1 MKMNEK
7 LEIMLSRKRIKKTD
21 FAHSIGITYRAFAN
35 YLNGTRNP
43 RAETLQKMADQL
55 QLTPEF
61 LKDDSQEL
69 ELTVEEQ
76 FIRKICASDADKAQ
90 AAAKAVFG
98 GTGEGVPT
106 VEITA
111 EDGADILSLL
121 VKSGLCASKSDARRN
136 VQQGGVTANDEKV
149 TDIAKAFTEAE
160 LKAGVVL
167 KRGKKNF
174 RKVLLK

>member
-55 QLTPEF
+55 RLTPEF

-90 AAAKAVFG
+90 AAQFLAQSRGLFAGNTLNSEDKESLIKCLMEIYEDSRDNS
-98 GTGEGVPT
+98 GE
-106 VEITA
+106 
-111 EDGADILSLL
+111 
-121 VKSGLCASKSDARRN
+121 
-136 VQQGGVTANDEKV
+136 
-149 TDIAKAFTEAE
+149 
-160 LKAGVVL
+160 
-167 KRGKKNF
+167 
-174 RKVLLK
+174 

>member
-76 FIRKICASDADKAQ
+76 FIRKICASDADMAQ
-90 AAAKAVFG
+90 AAQFLAQSRGLFAGNTLNSEDKESLIKCLMEIYEDSRDNS
-98 GTGEGVPT
+98 GE
-106 VEITA
+106 
-111 EDGADILSLL
+111 
-121 VKSGLCASKSDARRN
+121 
-136 VQQGGVTANDEKV
+136 
-149 TDIAKAFTEAE
+149 
-160 LKAGVVL
+160 
-167 KRGKKNF
+167 
-174 RKVLLK
+174 

>member
-21 FAHSIGITYRAFAN
+21 FAHSIGITYRAFSN

-90 AAAKAVFG
+90 AAQFLAQSRGLFAGNTLNSEDKESLIKCLMEIYEDSRDNS
-98 GTGEGVPT
+98 GE
-106 VEITA
+106 
-111 EDGADILSLL
+111 
-121 VKSGLCASKSDARRN
+121 
-136 VQQGGVTANDEKV
+136 
-149 TDIAKAFTEAE
+149 
-160 LKAGVVL
+160 
-167 KRGKKNF
+167 
-174 RKVLLK
+174 

>member
-90 AAAKAVFG
+90 AAQFLAQSRGLFAGNTLNSEDKESLMEIYEDSRDNS
-98 GTGEGVPT
+98 GE
-106 VEITA
+106 
-111 EDGADILSLL
+111 
-121 VKSGLCASKSDARRN
+121 
-136 VQQGGVTANDEKV
+136 
-149 TDIAKAFTEAE
+149 
-160 LKAGVVL
+160 
-167 KRGKKNF
+167 
-174 RKVLLK
+174 

>member
-43 RAETLQKMADQL
+43 RAETLQKMADRL

-90 AAAKAVFG
+90 AAHFLAQSRGLFAGNTLNSEDKESLIKCLMEIYEDSRDNS
-98 GTGEGVPT
+98 GE
-106 VEITA
+106 
-111 EDGADILSLL
+111 
-121 VKSGLCASKSDARRN
+121 
-136 VQQGGVTANDEKV
+136 
-149 TDIAKAFTEAE
+149 
-160 LKAGVVL
+160 
-167 KRGKKNF
+167 
-174 RKVLLK
+174 

>member
-90 AAAKAVFG
+90 AAQFLAQSRGLFAGNTLNSEDKESIIKCLMEIYEDSRDNS
-98 GTGEGVPT
+98 GE
-106 VEITA
+106 
-111 EDGADILSLL
+111 
-121 VKSGLCASKSDARRN
+121 
-136 VQQGGVTANDEKV
+136 
-149 TDIAKAFTEAE
+149 
-160 LKAGVVL
+160 
-167 KRGKKNF
+167 
-174 RKVLLK
+174 

>member
-7 LEIMLSRKRIKKTD
+7 IEIMLSRKRIKKTD

-90 AAAKAVFG
+90 AVQFLAQSRGLFAGNTLNSEDKESLIKCLMEIYEDSRDNS
-98 GTGEGVPT
+98 GE
-106 VEITA
+106 
-111 EDGADILSLL
+111 
-121 VKSGLCASKSDARRN
+121 
-136 VQQGGVTANDEKV
+136 
-149 TDIAKAFTEAE
+149 
-160 LKAGVVL
+160 
-167 KRGKKNF
+167 
-174 RKVLLK
+174 

>member
-1 MKMNEK
+1 MKKNEK

-90 AAAKAVFG
+90 AAQFLAQSRGLFAGNTLNSEDKESLIKCLMEIYEDSRDNS
-98 GTGEGVPT
+98 GE
-106 VEITA
+106 
-111 EDGADILSLL
+111 
-121 VKSGLCASKSDARRN
+121 
-136 VQQGGVTANDEKV
+136 
-149 TDIAKAFTEAE
+149 
-160 LKAGVVL
+160 
-167 KRGKKNF
+167 
-174 RKVLLK
+174 

>member
-76 FIRKICASDADKAQ
+76 FIRKICAIDADKAQ
-90 AAAKAVFG
+90 AAQFLAQSRGLFAGNTLNSEDKESLIKCLMEIYEDSRDNS
-98 GTGEGVPT
+98 GE
-106 VEITA
+106 
-111 EDGADILSLL
+111 
-121 VKSGLCASKSDARRN
+121 
-136 VQQGGVTANDEKV
+136 
-149 TDIAKAFTEAE
+149 
-160 LKAGVVL
+160 
-167 KRGKKNF
+167 
-174 RKVLLK
+174 

>member
-43 RAETLQKMADQL
+43 RAETLQKMADPL

-90 AAAKAVFG
+90 AAQFLAQSRGLFAGNTLNSEDKESLIKCLMEIYEDSRDNS
-98 GTGEGVPT
+98 GE
-106 VEITA
+106 
-111 EDGADILSLL
+111 
-121 VKSGLCASKSDARRN
+121 
-136 VQQGGVTANDEKV
+136 
-149 TDIAKAFTEAE
+149 
-160 LKAGVVL
+160 
-167 KRGKKNF
+167 
-174 RKVLLK
+174 

>member
-90 AAAKAVFG
+90 AAQFLAQSRGLFAGNTLNSEDK
-98 GTGEGVPT
+98 ESLIKCLM
-106 VEITA
+106 EIY
-111 EDGADILSLL
+111 EDSRDN
-121 VKSGLCASKSDARRN
+121 SGK
-136 VQQGGVTANDEKV
+136 
-149 TDIAKAFTEAE
+149 
-160 LKAGVVL
+160 
-167 KRGKKNF
+167 
-174 RKVLLK
+174 

>member
-76 FIRKICASDADKAQ
+76 FIRKICASDADKPQ
-90 AAAKAVFG
+90 AAQFLAQSRGLFAGNTLNSEDKESLIKCLMEIYEDSRDNS
-98 GTGEGVPT
+98 GE
-106 VEITA
+106 
-111 EDGADILSLL
+111 
-121 VKSGLCASKSDARRN
+121 
-136 VQQGGVTANDEKV
+136 
-149 TDIAKAFTEAE
+149 
-160 LKAGVVL
+160 
-167 KRGKKNF
+167 
-174 RKVLLK
+174 

>member
-61 LKDDSQEL
+61 LKDDSQEP

-76 FIRKICASDADKAQ
+76 AIRKTCASDADKAQ
-90 AAAKAVFG
+90 AAQFLAQSRGLFAGNTLNSEDKESLIKCLMEIYEDSRDNS
-98 GTGEGVPT
+98 GE
-106 VEITA
+106 
-111 EDGADILSLL
+111 
-121 VKSGLCASKSDARRN
+121 
-136 VQQGGVTANDEKV
+136 
-149 TDIAKAFTEAE
+149 
-160 LKAGVVL
+160 
-167 KRGKKNF
+167 
-174 RKVLLK
+174 

>member
-43 RAETLQKMADQL
+43 RAETLQNMADQL

-61 LKDDSQEL
+61 LNVDNQEL

-76 FIRKICASDADKAQ
+76 FLRKICASDADKAQ
-90 AAAKAVFG
+90 AAQFLAQSRGLFAGNTLNSEDKESLIKCLMEIYEDSRDNS
-98 GTGEGVPT
+98 GE
-106 VEITA
+106 
-111 EDGADILSLL
+111 
-121 VKSGLCASKSDARRN
+121 
-136 VQQGGVTANDEKV
+136 
-149 TDIAKAFTEAE
+149 
-160 LKAGVVL
+160 
-167 KRGKKNF
+167 
-174 RKVLLK
+174 

>member
-43 RAETLQKMADQL
+43 RAETPQKMADQL

-90 AAAKAVFG
+90 AAQFLAQSRGLFAGNTLNSEDKESLIKCLMEIYEDSRDNS
-98 GTGEGVPT
+98 GE
-106 VEITA
+106 
-111 EDGADILSLL
+111 
-121 VKSGLCASKSDARRN
+121 
-136 VQQGGVTANDEKV
+136 
-149 TDIAKAFTEAE
+149 
-160 LKAGVVL
+160 
-167 KRGKKNF
+167 
-174 RKVLLK
+174 

>member
-90 AAAKAVFG
+90 AAQFLAQSRGLFAGNTLNSEDKESLIKCLMEIYEDSRDNC
-98 GTGEGVPT
+98 GE
-106 VEITA
+106 
-111 EDGADILSLL
+111 
-121 VKSGLCASKSDARRN
+121 
-136 VQQGGVTANDEKV
+136 
-149 TDIAKAFTEAE
+149 
-160 LKAGVVL
+160 
-167 KRGKKNF
+167 
-174 RKVLLK
+174 

>member
-69 ELTVEEQ
+69 ELRSEEHTSALQ
-76 FIRKICASDADKAQ
+76 SHLNLVCRLLLEKKKI
-90 AAAKAVFG
+90 
-98 GTGEGVPT
+98 
-106 VEITA
+106 
-111 EDGADILSLL
+111 
-121 VKSGLCASKSDARRN
+121 
-136 VQQGGVTANDEKV
+136 
-149 TDIAKAFTEAE
+149 
-160 LKAGVVL
+160 
-167 KRGKKNF
+167 
-174 RKVLLK
+174 

>member
-7 LEIMLSRKRIKKTD
+7 LEIMLSRKRLKKTD

-76 FIRKICASDADKAQ
+76 FIRKICASDADMAQ
-90 AAAKAVFG
+90 AAQFLAQSRGLFAGNTLNSEDKESLIKCLMEIYEDSRDNS
-98 GTGEGVPT
+98 GE
-106 VEITA
+106 
-111 EDGADILSLL
+111 
-121 VKSGLCASKSDARRN
+121 
-136 VQQGGVTANDEKV
+136 
-149 TDIAKAFTEAE
+149 
-160 LKAGVVL
+160 
-167 KRGKKNF
+167 
-174 RKVLLK
+174 

>member
-90 AAAKAVFG
+90 AAQFLAQSRGLFAGNTLNSEDKESPIKCLMEIYEDSRDNS
-98 GTGEGVPT
+98 GE
-106 VEITA
+106 
-111 EDGADILSLL
+111 
-121 VKSGLCASKSDARRN
+121 
-136 VQQGGVTANDEKV
+136 
-149 TDIAKAFTEAE
+149 
-160 LKAGVVL
+160 
-167 KRGKKNF
+167 
-174 RKVLLK
+174 

>member
-90 AAAKAVFG
+90 AAQFLAQSRGLFAGNTLNSEDKESLIKCLMEIYEDSHDNS
-98 GTGEGVPT
+98 GE
-106 VEITA
+106 
-111 EDGADILSLL
+111 
-121 VKSGLCASKSDARRN
+121 
-136 VQQGGVTANDEKV
+136 
-149 TDIAKAFTEAE
+149 
-160 LKAGVVL
+160 
-167 KRGKKNF
+167 
-174 RKVLLK
+174 

>member
-1 MKMNEK
+1 MKINEK

-90 AAAKAVFG
+90 AAQFLAQSRGLFAGNTLNSEDKESLIKCLMEIYEDSRDNS
-98 GTGEGVPT
+98 GE
-106 VEITA
+106 
-111 EDGADILSLL
+111 
-121 VKSGLCASKSDARRN
+121 
-136 VQQGGVTANDEKV
+136 
-149 TDIAKAFTEAE
+149 
-160 LKAGVVL
+160 
-167 KRGKKNF
+167 
-174 RKVLLK
+174 

>member
-90 AAAKAVFG
+90 AAQFLAQSRGLFAGNTLNSEDKESLIEIYEDSRDNS
-98 GTGEGVPT
+98 GE
-106 VEITA
+106 
-111 EDGADILSLL
+111 
-121 VKSGLCASKSDARRN
+121 
-136 VQQGGVTANDEKV
+136 
-149 TDIAKAFTEAE
+149 
-160 LKAGVVL
+160 
-167 KRGKKNF
+167 
-174 RKVLLK
+174 

>member
-7 LEIMLSRKRIKKTD
+7 LEIMLGRKRIKKTD

-90 AAAKAVFG
+90 AAQFLAQSRGLFAGNTLNSEDKESLIKCLMEIYEDSRDNS
-98 GTGEGVPT
+98 GE
-106 VEITA
+106 
-111 EDGADILSLL
+111 
-121 VKSGLCASKSDARRN
+121 
-136 VQQGGVTANDEKV
+136 
-149 TDIAKAFTEAE
+149 
-160 LKAGVVL
+160 
-167 KRGKKNF
+167 
-174 RKVLLK
+174 

>member
-90 AAAKAVFG
+90 AAQFLAQSRGLFAGNTLNSEDKESLIKCLREIYEDSRDNS
-98 GTGEGVPT
+98 GE
-106 VEITA
+106 
-111 EDGADILSLL
+111 
-121 VKSGLCASKSDARRN
+121 
-136 VQQGGVTANDEKV
+136 
-149 TDIAKAFTEAE
+149 
-160 LKAGVVL
+160 
-167 KRGKKNF
+167 
-174 RKVLLK
+174 

>member
-90 AAAKAVFG
+90 AAQFLAQSRGLFAGNTLISEDKESLIKCLMEIYEDSRDNS
-98 GTGEGVPT
+98 GE
-106 VEITA
+106 
-111 EDGADILSLL
+111 
-121 VKSGLCASKSDARRN
+121 
-136 VQQGGVTANDEKV
+136 
-149 TDIAKAFTEAE
+149 
-160 LKAGVVL
+160 
-167 KRGKKNF
+167 
-174 RKVLLK
+174 

>member
-69 ELTVEEQ
+69 EPTVEEQ

-90 AAAKAVFG
+90 AAQFLAQSRGLFAGNTLNSEDKESLIKCLMEIYEDSRDNS
-98 GTGEGVPT
+98 GE
-106 VEITA
+106 
-111 EDGADILSLL
+111 
-121 VKSGLCASKSDARRN
+121 
-136 VQQGGVTANDEKV
+136 
-149 TDIAKAFTEAE
+149 
-160 LKAGVVL
+160 
-167 KRGKKNF
+167 
-174 RKVLLK
+174 

>member
-90 AAAKAVFG
+90 AAQFLAQSRGLFAGNTLNSEDKESLIKFLMEIYEDSRDNS
-98 GTGEGVPT
+98 GE
-106 VEITA
+106 
-111 EDGADILSLL
+111 
-121 VKSGLCASKSDARRN
+121 
-136 VQQGGVTANDEKV
+136 
-149 TDIAKAFTEAE
+149 
-160 LKAGVVL
+160 
-167 KRGKKNF
+167 
-174 RKVLLK
+174 

>member
-55 QLTPEF
+55 QLSPEF

-90 AAAKAVFG
+90 AAQFLAQSRGLFAGNTLNSEDKESLIKCLMEIYEDSRDNS
-98 GTGEGVPT
+98 GE
-106 VEITA
+106 
-111 EDGADILSLL
+111 
-121 VKSGLCASKSDARRN
+121 
-136 VQQGGVTANDEKV
+136 
-149 TDIAKAFTEAE
+149 
-160 LKAGVVL
+160 
-167 KRGKKNF
+167 
-174 RKVLLK
+174 

>member
-90 AAAKAVFG
+90 AAQFLAQSRGLFAGNTLNSEDKESLIKCLMEIYEDSRDNS
-98 GTGEGVPT
+98 GE
-106 VEITA
+106 
-111 EDGADILSLL
+111 
-121 VKSGLCASKSDARRN
+121 
-136 VQQGGVTANDEKV
+136 
-149 TDIAKAFTEAE
+149 
-160 LKAGVVL
+160 
-167 KRGKKNF
+167 
-174 RKVLLK
+174 

>member
-21 FAHSIGITYRAFAN
+21 FAHSIGITYRACAN

-90 AAAKAVFG
+90 AAQFLAQSRGLFAGNTLNSEDKESLIKCLMEIYEDSRDNS
-98 GTGEGVPT
+98 GE
-106 VEITA
+106 
-111 EDGADILSLL
+111 
-121 VKSGLCASKSDARRN
+121 
-136 VQQGGVTANDEKV
+136 
-149 TDIAKAFTEAE
+149 
-160 LKAGVVL
+160 
-167 KRGKKNF
+167 
-174 RKVLLK
+174 

>member
-90 AAAKAVFG
+90 AAQFLAQSRGLFAGNMLNSEDKESLIKCLMEIYEDSRDNS
-98 GTGEGVPT
+98 GE
-106 VEITA
+106 
-111 EDGADILSLL
+111 
-121 VKSGLCASKSDARRN
+121 
-136 VQQGGVTANDEKV
+136 
-149 TDIAKAFTEAE
+149 
-160 LKAGVVL
+160 
-167 KRGKKNF
+167 
-174 RKVLLK
+174 

>member
-90 AAAKAVFG
+90 AAQFLTQSRGLFAGNTLNSEDKESLIKCLMEIYEDSRDNS
-98 GTGEGVPT
+98 GE
-106 VEITA
+106 
-111 EDGADILSLL
+111 
-121 VKSGLCASKSDARRN
+121 
-136 VQQGGVTANDEKV
+136 
-149 TDIAKAFTEAE
+149 
-160 LKAGVVL
+160 
-167 KRGKKNF
+167 
-174 RKVLLK
+174 

>member
-55 QLTPEF
+55 QLPPEF

-90 AAAKAVFG
+90 AAQFLAQSRGLFAGNTLNSEDKESLIKCLMEIYEDSRDNS
-98 GTGEGVPT
+98 GE
-106 VEITA
+106 
-111 EDGADILSLL
+111 
-121 VKSGLCASKSDARRN
+121 
-136 VQQGGVTANDEKV
+136 
-149 TDIAKAFTEAE
+149 
-160 LKAGVVL
+160 
-167 KRGKKNF
+167 
-174 RKVLLK
+174 

>member
-43 RAETLQKMADQL
+43 RAETLQKMADRL

-90 AAAKAVFG
+90 AAQFLAQSRGLFAGNTLNSEDKESLIKCLMEIYEDSRDNS
-98 GTGEGVPT
+98 GE
-106 VEITA
+106 
-111 EDGADILSLL
+111 
-121 VKSGLCASKSDARRN
+121 
-136 VQQGGVTANDEKV
+136 
-149 TDIAKAFTEAE
+149 
-160 LKAGVVL
+160 
-167 KRGKKNF
+167 
-174 RKVLLK
+174 

>member
-90 AAAKAVFG
+90 AAQFLAQSRGLFAGNTLNSEDKESLIKCL
-98 GTGEGVPT
+98 TEIYEDSRDNSGE
-106 VEITA
+106 
-111 EDGADILSLL
+111 
-121 VKSGLCASKSDARRN
+121 
-136 VQQGGVTANDEKV
+136 
-149 TDIAKAFTEAE
+149 
-160 LKAGVVL
+160 
-167 KRGKKNF
+167 
-174 RKVLLK
+174 

>member
-7 LEIMLSRKRIKKTD
+7 LEIMLIRKRIKKTD

-90 AAAKAVFG
+90 AAQFLAQSRGLFAGNTLNSEDKESLIKCLMEIYEDSRDNS
-98 GTGEGVPT
+98 GE
-106 VEITA
+106 
-111 EDGADILSLL
+111 
-121 VKSGLCASKSDARRN
+121 
-136 VQQGGVTANDEKV
+136 
-149 TDIAKAFTEAE
+149 
-160 LKAGVVL
+160 
-167 KRGKKNF
+167 
-174 RKVLLK
+174 

>member
-90 AAAKAVFG
+90 AAQFLAQSRGLFCRKHAEFRG
-98 GTGEGVPT
+98 QGEPYQVPYG
-106 VEITA
+106 
-111 EDGADILSLL
+111 DL
-121 VKSGLCASKSDARRN
+121 
-136 VQQGGVTANDEKV
+136 
-149 TDIAKAFTEAE
+149 
-160 LKAGVVL
+160 
-167 KRGKKNF
+167 RGF
-174 RKVLLK
+174 PR